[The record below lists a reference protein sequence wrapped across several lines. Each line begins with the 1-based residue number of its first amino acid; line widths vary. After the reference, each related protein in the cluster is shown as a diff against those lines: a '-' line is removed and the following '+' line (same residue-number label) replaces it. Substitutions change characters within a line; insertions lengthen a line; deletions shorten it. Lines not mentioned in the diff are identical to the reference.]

1 MKWLHSMASV
11 IELDKEKVANKQKS
25 KMNIE
30 LLSQSSSW
38 TRSRATSSCKN
49 RDSSHSTI
57 LSPTYPAHSS
67 RTSACRSRRVQ
78 QRQQWWQHRHQEL
91 AAGNSN
97 NSSSNNMTLIMNMS
111 TTLLSIL
118 SPARRPACCS
128 ATTINCHIRTRS
140 YETSCKEYVSPIT
153 WILIYLLQFISQ
165 QKKKRTK
172 IRPLS
177 ETCLATVLT
186 VMLRALYSSL
196 NPGTESLTKLFL
208 KINKQKQN
216 ITIQIVNLILGSV
229 HSSGNYFALLPHIV
243 LDRGR

>member
-1 MKWLHSMASV
+1 MQESGLFSLDDPFANLSCPFQPDVSLSV
-11 IELDKEKVANKQKS
+11 K
-25 KMNIE
+25 
-30 LLSQSSSW
+30 
-38 TRSRATSSCKN
+38 T
-49 RDSSHSTI
+49 
-57 LSPTYPAHSS
+57 
-67 RTSACRSRRVQ
+67 
-78 QRQQWWQHRHQEL
+78 
-91 AAGNSN
+91 
-97 NSSSNNMTLIMNMS
+97 
-111 TTLLSIL
+111 
-118 SPARRPACCS
+118 RPAAAAVVTTSTPGTCCWQQQQQQQQQHDVDNEHVND
-128 ATTINCHIRTRS
+128 ATFDPFASSETSMLFGDDYQLSYS
-140 YETSCKEYVSPIT
+140 YE
-153 WILIYLLQFISQ
+153 ILWNLLQRIRFPYNLNSYISFTIHFSTK
-165 QKKKRTK
+165 KKKRTK

>member
-1 MKWLHSMASV
+1 MIKHWRNPLTRSTPPLAIAANSIKITLRNFLIKLMKWLHSMASV

-165 QKKKRTK
+165 QKKNARK
-172 IRPLS
+172 
-177 ETCLATVLT
+177 
-186 VMLRALYSSL
+186 
-196 NPGTESLTKLFL
+196 
-208 KINKQKQN
+208 
-216 ITIQIVNLILGSV
+216 SV
-229 HSSGNYFALLPHIV
+229 HCPKRASPRF
-243 LDRGR
+243 